1 MSQTGILGTSNNVSP
16 LTMMTTTNFYSTRA
30 QLITTSIVIWHPDSS
45 RPCSATQ

>member
-16 LTMMTTTNFYSTRA
+16 LTMMTTNFYSTRA
-30 QLITTSIVIWHPDSS
+30 QLNTTSSVIWHPDSS